1 VKKSGGRAS
10 WRAVALAVSAGSE
23 IFVTAPGGYMK
34 EEECMSQFETITAQ
48 VGERKLSFEQAS
60 HCLTALFRQN
70 SEDSDLCHIGFDI
83 SNISRISPE
92 LGRLIAA
99 VVSQLNAE
107 PENRLTKDFGD

>member
-1 VKKSGGRAS
+1 
-10 WRAVALAVSAGSE
+10 
-23 IFVTAPGGYMK
+23 MK

-70 SEDSDLCHIGFDI
+70 SEDSDPCHIGFDI

-92 LGRLIAA
+92 LARLITAA
-99 VVSQLNAE
+99 ASQVDAE
-107 PENRLTKDFGD
+107 LGNRLTKDFGD